1 MDYEG
6 MGRDKG
12 GVGVGISC
20 GIRLGNV
27 GYSRV
32 GLGRIEYCWGWLIRL
47 GPNIYWTTNY
57 GTGIVF
63 IGNMLSW
70 LSFHNFV

>member
-1 MDYEG
+1 MTKSVYAICD
-6 MGRDKG
+6 
-12 GVGVGISC
+12 
-20 GIRLGNV
+20 
-27 GYSRV
+27 
-32 GLGRIEYCWGWLIRL
+32 L
-47 GPNIYWTTNY
+47 GPNIHWTSNY

>member
-1 MDYEG
+1 ME
-6 MGRDKG
+6 MILLAQTR
-12 GVGVGISC
+12 
-20 GIRLGNV
+20 NV
-27 GYSRV
+27 GLV
-32 GLGRIEYCWGWLIRL
+32 TKIPTTEYLSAWQL
-47 GPNIYWTTNY
+47 GPNIHWTTNY